1 MQSFFA
7 YLAGK
12 AIFRRRARANRRGI
26 LDAMNREHGYTLME
40 TLVTLTL
47 MMILSVGG
55 LYGWQRWQQQ
65 QRLWQTAVQVRDFL
79 LFLRDDANAY
89 NRDRVLRVGQ
99 DEVGWCLS
107 AEGEGPDCA
116 SGTSFTLRPRWP
128 GITLVGVTPGLGFYG
143 LRSTAWAGNLRLQSR
158 RVSVSRRGFS
168 LAEALIAMAIGS
180 LLLMGACRFLPAL
193 QRHILRQGEQLAL
206 ENELWQRVHAVGKHL
221 QRAGYCRGAC
231 GGAGLELAAGGEC
244 LIVRWDANSNGR
256 WETSPAA
263 AAESTGFRLR
273 DGALET
279 LRGAS
284 DCRGGGW
291 EKITNP
297 AAIVVTR
304 FSVQRQ
310 VTPGFAPE
318 LSVTLAAR
326 SAQQTGLTSEV
337 EQRVTGYNL

>member
-1 MQSFFA
+1 M
-7 YLAGK
+7 
-12 AIFRRRARANRRGI
+12 R
-26 LDAMNREHGYTLME
+26 
-40 TLVTLTL
+40 
-47 MMILSVGG
+47 
-55 LYGWQRWQQQ
+55 
-65 QRLWQTAVQVRDFL
+65 TAT
-79 LFLRDDANAY
+79 
-89 NRDRVLRVGQ
+89 
-99 DEVGWCLS
+99 EM
-107 AEGEGPDCA
+107 
-116 SGTSFTLRPRWP
+116 
-128 GITLVGVTPGLGFYG
+128 
-143 LRSTAWAGNLRLQSR
+143 GN
-158 RVSVSRRGFS
+158 F
-168 LAEALIAMAIGS
+168 
-180 LLLMGACRFLPAL
+180 
-193 QRHILRQGEQLAL
+193 
-206 ENELWQRVHAVGKHL
+206 
-221 QRAGYCRGAC
+221 
-231 GGAGLELAAGGEC
+231 
-244 LIVRWDANSNGR
+244 
-256 WETSPAA
+256 PAA

>member
-1 MQSFFA
+1 M
-7 YLAGK
+7 
-12 AIFRRRARANRRGI
+12 
-26 LDAMNREHGYTLME
+26 
-40 TLVTLTL
+40 
-47 MMILSVGG
+47 
-55 LYGWQRWQQQ
+55 
-65 QRLWQTAVQVRDFL
+65 
-79 LFLRDDANAY
+79 
-89 NRDRVLRVGQ
+89 
-99 DEVGWCLS
+99 
-107 AEGEGPDCA
+107 
-116 SGTSFTLRPRWP
+116 
-128 GITLVGVTPGLGFYG
+128 
-143 LRSTAWAGNLRLQSR
+143 
-158 RVSVSRRGFS
+158 SRRGFS

-180 LLLMGACRFLPAL
+180 LLLMGAWPLSACPAASYSAPGRTAGPGERAVAACACRGKTSAARRVLPGSV
-193 QRHILRQGEQLAL
+193 RRS
-206 ENELWQRVHAVGKHL
+206 
-221 QRAGYCRGAC
+221 RAGASRWRGVSDCALGC
-231 GGAGLELAAGGEC
+231 EQQREMG
-244 LIVRWDANSNGR
+244 NF
-256 WETSPAA
+256 PAA

>member
-1 MQSFFA
+1 M
-7 YLAGK
+7 
-12 AIFRRRARANRRGI
+12 
-26 LDAMNREHGYTLME
+26 
-40 TLVTLTL
+40 
-47 MMILSVGG
+47 
-55 LYGWQRWQQQ
+55 
-65 QRLWQTAVQVRDFL
+65 
-79 LFLRDDANAY
+79 
-89 NRDRVLRVGQ
+89 
-99 DEVGWCLS
+99 
-107 AEGEGPDCA
+107 
-116 SGTSFTLRPRWP
+116 
-128 GITLVGVTPGLGFYG
+128 
-143 LRSTAWAGNLRLQSR
+143 
-158 RVSVSRRGFS
+158 SRRGFS

-304 FSVQRQ
+304 FSV
-310 VTPGFAPE
+310 
-318 LSVTLAAR
+318 
-326 SAQQTGLTSEV
+326 
-337 EQRVTGYNL
+337 

>member
-1 MQSFFA
+1 M
-7 YLAGK
+7 
-12 AIFRRRARANRRGI
+12 
-26 LDAMNREHGYTLME
+26 
-40 TLVTLTL
+40 
-47 MMILSVGG
+47 
-55 LYGWQRWQQQ
+55 
-65 QRLWQTAVQVRDFL
+65 
-79 LFLRDDANAY
+79 
-89 NRDRVLRVGQ
+89 
-99 DEVGWCLS
+99 
-107 AEGEGPDCA
+107 
-116 SGTSFTLRPRWP
+116 
-128 GITLVGVTPGLGFYG
+128 
-143 LRSTAWAGNLRLQSR
+143 
-158 RVSVSRRGFS
+158 SRRGFS

-206 ENELWQRVHAVGKHL
+206 ENELW